1 MCGGRSDGVANRIE
15 VQGLGKA
22 YNDRWLFRD
31 LDIIIPDNS
40 VMAVQ
45 GPNGSGKTTLL
56 YILCGLVAASS
67 GYINIVLEDREVTQ
81 AQKRMQLGL
90 VSPEL
95 RLYEGL
101 SAVENL
107 EFFCAVRGLPFSL
120 LRARELLE
128 FVGLAKRGR
137 DFVGNFSSG
146 MKQRLKY
153 ACALWHRPH
162 ILVLDEPTSHLDEKG
177 AQLVEQIILEQ
188 RRRGMVVLATNEPA
202 EIKFGD
208 QSLVLV

>member
-1 MCGGRSDGVANRIE
+1 
-15 VQGLGKA
+15 
-22 YNDRWLFRD
+22 
-31 LDIIIPDNS
+31 
-40 VMAVQ
+40 
-45 GPNGSGKTTLL
+45 
-56 YILCGLVAASS
+56 
-67 GYINIVLEDREVTQ
+67 
-81 AQKRMQLGL
+81 
-90 VSPEL
+90 
-95 RLYEGL
+95 
-101 SAVENL
+101 
-107 EFFCAVRGLPFSL
+107 VRGLPFSL

-202 EIKFGD
+202 EVKFGD

>member
-1 MCGGRSDGVANRIE
+1 MANRIE

-202 EIKFGD
+202 EVKFGD

>member
-1 MCGGRSDGVANRIE
+1 VANRIE
-15 VQGLGKA
+15 IQGLGKT
-22 YNDRWLFRD
+22 YNNRWLFRD
-31 LDIIIPDNS
+31 LDITIPDNS
-40 VMAVQ
+40 VVAVQ

-56 YILCGLVAASS
+56 CILCGLVVASS
-67 GYINIVLEDREVTQ
+67 GHVNIVLDGRQVTQ

-95 RLYEGL
+95 RLYDGL

-120 LRARELLE
+120 PRARELLE

-137 DFVGNFSSG
+137 DFLGNFSSG

-177 AQLVEQIILEQ
+177 AQLVAQIILEQ

>member
-1 MCGGRSDGVANRIE
+1 MTSPAIGGEKFPAK
-15 VQGLGKA
+15 L
-22 YNDRWLFRD
+22 
-31 LDIIIPDNS
+31 
-40 VMAVQ
+40 
-45 GPNGSGKTTLL
+45 
-56 YILCGLVAASS
+56 
-67 GYINIVLEDREVTQ
+67 RERQHQ

-202 EIKFGD
+202 EVKFGD

>member
-1 MCGGRSDGVANRIE
+1 MANRIE

>member
-1 MCGGRSDGVANRIE
+1 VANRIE
-15 VQGLGKA
+15 IQGLGKA

-31 LDIIIPDNS
+31 LDITIPDNS
-40 VMAVQ
+40 VLAVQ
-45 GPNGSGKTTLL
+45 GPNGAGKTTLL
-56 YILCGLVAASS
+56 AILCGLVAASS
-67 GYINIVLEDREVTQ
+67 GHVNVVLDGRQLSKAER
-81 AQKRMQLGL
+81 RMQLGL
-90 VSPEL
+90 VSPDL
-95 RLYEGL
+95 KLYDGL

-120 LRARELLE
+120 ESARELLE

-137 DFVGNFSSG
+137 DFLGNFSSG

-162 ILVLDEPTSHLDEKG
+162 ILVLDEPTIHLDEKG
-177 AQLVEQIILEQ
+177 VELVEQIILEQ
-188 RRRGMVVLATNEPA
+188 RGRGMVVLASNEPA

-208 QSLVLV
+208 QTLVLA

>member
-1 MCGGRSDGVANRIE
+1 VANRIE

-202 EIKFGD
+202 EVKFGD